1 MRMKRTV
8 TCDQL
13 RPEDAGSHV
22 VLNGW
27 VHRRRDHGGL
37 IFVDLRD
44 RYGLTQFVFNPDRS
58 PDAHLIAGGLRAE
71 FVIAVRGEVGIRPE
85 GTANVELATGAIE
98 VLADE
103 IEVLSESETPPF
115 YINEESPVDE
125 TLRLQYRYLDLRR
138 TGQRD
143 NLILR
148 HRVVK
153 LMRNFFD
160 DEGFLDIE
168 TPVLIKST
176 PEGARDF
183 LVPSRLQPGMF
194 YALPQSPQ
202 QMKQILMIAGLDK
215 YFQIARC
222 FRDEDL
228 RASRSAEFTQL
239 DVEMS
244 FIDEDDILDLV
255 ERLHIR
261 IVEELSPKRLLAKP
275 FPRLTYAECLDR
287 YGTDGPD
294 MRFEMHL
301 IDVTTAVDGGG
312 FRAFD
317 ATVAAGGVVKAI
329 VLPGCADYS
338 RKQVDGLVEYA
349 RRFGAKGLISV
360 ARNPDGFRSPLL
372 NVFDEERFARMVEA
386 LGLEE
391 GDLAVMVADTAAVAH
406 QTLGNLREYMGD
418 RLGLCDPDLM
428 AFAWVLDFP
437 LLEEVESEDRLTFSH
452 NPFCGVRP
460 GDEHLLDT
468 DPVSAVSR
476 QYDLVC
482 NGHELGGGSIR
493 IDDAELQRKVFGLL
507 GYDEDSIAANFGG
520 MLRAFDF
527 GVPPHGGIATG
538 IDRLIMLLR
547 DTENIREVVA
557 FPKSQEGRD
566 LAQDAPS
573 TVTAEQLAE
582 LGLELVAGP
591 VVRQDSGLE

>member
-8 TCDQL
+8 NCDKL
-13 RPEDAGSHV
+13 RAGDAGRQV

-44 RYGLTQFVFNPDRS
+44 RYGLTQVLFNPDRS
-58 PDAHLIAGGLRAE
+58 RAAHLTAGGLRAE
-71 FVIAVRGEVGIRPE
+71 FVIAVRGEVRLRPE
-85 GTANVELATGAIE
+85 GTVNEDLDTGAVEL
-98 VLADE
+98 LADE
-103 IEVLSESETPPF
+103 LEVLSESETPPF

-138 TGQRD
+138 ARQRD

-153 LMRNFFD
+153 LMRDFFD

-168 TPVLIKST
+168 TPILIKST

-183 LVPSRLQPGMF
+183 LVPSRLQPGNF

-228 RASRSAEFTQL
+228 RSDRSAEFTQL

-244 FIDEDDILDLV
+244 FIDEDDILELI

-261 IVEELSPKRLLAKP
+261 VIEELSRKRLLRKP

-287 YGTDGPD
+287 YGTDSPD
-294 MRFEMHL
+294 LRFEMHL
-301 IDVTTAVDGGG
+301 IDVTGAVDGGG

-317 ATVAAGGVVKAI
+317 ATVAAGGAVKAI
-329 VLPGCADYS
+329 VLPGCASYS
-338 RKQVDGLVEYA
+338 RKQIDELVEYA

-360 ARNPDGFRSPLL
+360 AHNPDGFRSPLI
-372 NVFDEERFARMVEA
+372 NVFDEDRFDGLVAA

-391 GDLAVMVADTAAVAH
+391 DDLAVIVADTAAIAH

-418 RLGLCDPDLM
+418 RLDLRDQEVM

-437 LLEEVESEDRLTFSH
+437 LLEEVEGEDRLTFSH

-468 DPVSAVSR
+468 EPIAAVSR

-482 NGHELGGGSIR
+482 NGHEMGGGSIR
-493 IDDAELQRKVFGLL
+493 IDDALSAAQGLRPPRL
-507 GYDEDSIAANFGG
+507 RRGPDRGYFRRHAARVR
-520 MLRAFDF
+520 LRRTSPRRHRHGHRPPADALARHREHPRSC
-527 GVPPHGGIATG
+527 GLPQVP
-538 IDRLIMLLR
+538 
-547 DTENIREVVA
+547 
-557 FPKSQEGRD
+557 GR
-566 LAQDAPS
+566 P
-573 TVTAEQLAE
+573 
-582 LGLELVAGP
+582 
-591 VVRQDSGLE
+591 